1 MAYWSYA
8 VTNTTWVAGH
18 ASAAAVATS
27 RPVRPG
33 MRMSRK
39 ATSGR
44 CSTIASSALAPSSH
58 SATMSSCGHAVSSAA
73 RSDWRSKTSSSAITP
88 LAMGLLLVVVLRH
101 VDGGGDALREV
112 RRDGQAGL
120 AGIDQFQPF
129 ARVLQADARAAF
141 LRAETLAVV
150 GHGHRHAAILPAR
163 EDPHR
168 AVAGPRLQA
177 VLDRVF
183 HQGLQQHRR

>member
-58 SATMSSCGHAVSSAA
+58 SATMSSCGQAVSRAV
-73 RSDWRSKTSSSAITP
+73 RNDWRSRASSSAITP
-88 LAMGLLLVVVLRH
+88 LAMGPLLAVVFRH
-101 VDGGGDALREV
+101 VDGGGHALREI
-112 RRDGQAGL
+112 RRDDQAGL
-120 AGIDQFQPF
+120 AGIDQLQPL
-129 ARVLQADARAAF
+129 ARVLQADAGAAG
-141 LRAETLAVV
+141 LRVETLAVV
-150 GHGHRHAAILPAR
+150 GHGHRHPAILA
-163 EDPHR
+163 
-168 AVAGPRLQA
+168 
-177 VLDRVF
+177 
-183 HQGLQQHRR
+183 